1 MKSQNGNGTRPF
13 NGRAWNVGSWIRG
26 LFQPGARDSDLE
38 TGAVK
43 WFDDQKGYGFIERKN
58 GTDVFVHF
66 SDIEQKGYKT
76 LSQGQ
81 EVRFRVKQGT
91 KGPQA
96 VNVAKV

>member
-1 MKSQNGNGTRPF
+1 MASRNGRG
-13 NGRAWNVGSWIRG
+13 NGRATPARGGLREWLRG
-26 LFQPGARDSDLE
+26 LFGSGNGDGAMER
-38 TGAVK
+38 GAVK
-43 WFDDQKGYGFIERKN
+43 WFDDQKGYGFIERRN
-58 GTDVFVHF
+58 GSDVFVHF

-96 VNVAKV
+96 VNVSKV

>member
-1 MKSQNGNGTRPF
+1 MASHSEPRPAKGWSF
-13 NGRAWNVGSWIRG
+13 SSWLRG
-26 LFQPGARDSDLE
+26 LFQSGNGHGGDVE
-38 TGAVK
+38 TGSVK
-43 WFDDQKGYGFIERKN
+43 WFDDQKGYGFIARRN
-58 GTDVFVHF
+58 GSDVFVHF

-96 VNVAKV
+96 VNVSKL

>member
-1 MKSQNGNGTRPF
+1 MASRNGRS
-13 NGRAWNVGSWIRG
+13 NGRAPVARGGLREWLRG
-26 LFQPGARDSDLE
+26 LFGGGNGDGGMER
-38 TGAVK
+38 GAVK
-43 WFDDQKGYGFIERKN
+43 WFDDQKGYGFIERRN
-58 GTDVFVHF
+58 GSDVFVHF

-96 VNVAKV
+96 VNVSKV

>member
-1 MKSQNGNGTRPF
+1 MASQNGK
-13 NGRAWNVGSWIRG
+13 GRSIGSWFRS
-26 LFQPGARDSDLE
+26 LFHGGNGHAGME

-43 WFDDQKGYGFIERKN
+43 WFDDQKGYGFIARRS
-58 GTDVFVHF
+58 GGDVFVHF
-66 SDIEQKGYKT
+66 SDIEQQGYKT

-96 VNVAKV
+96 VNVTKI

>member
-1 MKSQNGNGTRPF
+1 MAPQKEKSNGHGSGWTF
-13 NGRAWNVGSWIRG
+13 GSWIRR
-26 LFQPGARDSDLE
+26 LFGAQNGHGGDLE

-43 WFDDQKGYGFIERKN
+43 WFDDQKGYGFIERRN
-58 GTDVFVHF
+58 GSDVFVHF
-66 SDIEQKGYKT
+66 SDIQQKGYKT

-96 VNVAKV
+96 VNVSKV

>member
-1 MKSQNGNGTRPF
+1 MNSQNGRG
-13 NGRAWNVGSWIRG
+13 WSIGSWIRG
-26 LFQPGARDSDLE
+26 LFHPGNGNGELE

-43 WFDDQKGYGFIERKN
+43 WFDDQKGYGFIERRN
-58 GTDVFVHF
+58 GSDVFVHF

-81 EVRFRVKQGT
+81 EVKFRVKQGT

-96 VNVAKV
+96 VNVSKI

>member
-1 MKSQNGNGTRPF
+1 MGPQMGKSNGHG
-13 NGRAWNVGSWIRG
+13 WSLGSWIRG
-26 LFQPGARDSDLE
+26 LFGSPNGHDGDLE

-43 WFDDQKGYGFIERKN
+43 WFDDQKGYGFIERRN
-58 GTDVFVHF
+58 GSDVFVHF
-66 SDIEQKGYKT
+66 SDIQQKGYKT

-96 VNVAKV
+96 VNVAKL

>member
-1 MKSQNGNGTRPF
+1 MASQNGKTQGK
-13 NGRAWNVGSWIRG
+13 GWSIGSWVRG
-26 LFQPGARDSDLE
+26 LFGSRNGGGDLE

-43 WFDDQKGYGFIERKN
+43 WFDDQKGYGFIERRN
-58 GTDVFVHF
+58 GSDVFVHF

-96 VNVAKV
+96 VNVSKI